1 MQRDLYASILKK
13 DLGLISGTDGDK
25 SRLLNMV
32 MQVQLKR
39 VCERGWRG
47 GECVRVCARAYACM
61 RACSSTR

>member
-32 MQVQLKR
+32 MQVQLKLD
-39 VCERGWRG
+39 V
-47 GECVRVCARAYACM
+47 
-61 RACSSTR
+61 